1 MVSPCLKQII
11 LGSLDTSVYHTSFFI
26 VQVAGVKEN
35 RYAVMH
41 LVHVQFNIILYDGR
55 LFLFHFSV
63 YGFPDLPDMWGGIA
77 DYFRM
82 ECKLIFFHNT
92 LSVLEF

>member
-41 LVHVQFNIILYDGR
+41 LVHVQLNIILYGGR
-55 LFLFHFSV
+55 LSFSTFLCMVFLTS
-63 YGFPDLPDMWGGIA
+63 PIWG
-77 DYFRM
+77 
-82 ECKLIFFHNT
+82 E
-92 LSVLEF
+92 V

>member
-11 LGSLDTSVYHTSFFI
+11 LGSLDTSVYHISLFI
-26 VQVAGVKEN
+26 VQVASVKEN

-41 LVHVQFNIILYDGR
+41 FVHVQLNIILYGGR

-63 YGFPDLPDMWGGIA
+63 YGFSDLTDMRRGIA

-82 ECKLIFFHNT
+82 ECKLIFSIT
-92 LSVLEF
+92 LCPY